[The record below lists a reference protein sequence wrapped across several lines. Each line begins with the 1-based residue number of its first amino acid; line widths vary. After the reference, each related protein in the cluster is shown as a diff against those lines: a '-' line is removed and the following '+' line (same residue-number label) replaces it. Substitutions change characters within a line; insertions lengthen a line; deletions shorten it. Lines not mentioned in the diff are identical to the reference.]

1 MELHNDK
8 LIVGNGPETRTLNNP
23 TSFHA
28 VYGGKKN
35 KRKTRKLKKRKGGST
50 PTSSSSTSSRMTPRE
65 FINISLEQTIPGEV
79 NRKNINEILEN
90 DSKREI
96 DKLKSFSINDLKKER
111 KDILK
116 FIQKIRKMSQ
126 HQKDIFRNAELAGD
140 RKALNDLQSINNHI
154 STLGLEHTNN
164 LQYYINILSYIDNR
178 IKELEKPTI
187 SQKANDESNKAMIE
201 LLAEE
206 ASKKKTPPPSSTKKK
221 KPKSKKK

>member
-50 PTSSSSTSSRMTPRE
+50 PTSSSSNSSMMTAENFLDVNLRHHLPVDLNKE
-65 FINISLEQTIPGEV
+65 KINEMLEEETKSEIEELKKLTIPE
-79 NRKNINEILEN
+79 LE
-90 DSKREI
+90 KE
-96 DKLKSFSINDLKKER
+96 KKTIEA
-111 KDILK
+111 L
-116 FIQKIRKMSQ
+116 IQKIRKMKET
-126 HQKDIFRNAELAGD
+126 QKKILKNAEQAGD
-140 RKALNDLQSINNHI
+140 RHAVNDLQSVNNRA
-154 STLGLEHTNN
+154 SSLGLEHNKN
-164 LQYYINILSYIDNR
+164 LQFYIDILAYIKHR

-187 SQKANDESNKAMIE
+187 SQKANDESDRAMKE

-206 ASKKKTPPPSSTKKK
+206 ATRKKTPPSSTKKK